1 MSPSLTTSTNN
12 KRLVILISGSG
23 TNMLNIAEH
32 CTQER
37 IAGQVVAVIA
47 NKADAGGL
55 VKAAELGLPTAVLA
69 HNTFDSRE
77 AYDQALAQL
86 VESFQPDVVVLAGF
100 MRILTADFAERFK
113 GRILNVHPSL
123 LPKYKGLHTHQRAL
137 ENGDSEHGVSI
148 HFVTEEL
155 DGGPVVLQAKIPI
168 FDGDTIDDL
177 QERVHE
183 QEYRIYPLVVN
194 WLCTERLRLTAAGA
208 ELDGQLLGPSGYA
221 AEEE

>member
-1 MSPSLTTSTNN
+1 MSLTVSNN
-12 KRLVILISGSG
+12 KRVVILISGSG
-23 TNMLNIAEH
+23 TNMLNIAEQ
-32 CTQER
+32 CAQER
-37 IAGQVVAVIA
+37 VAGEVVAVIS

-55 VKAAELGLPTAVLA
+55 TKAAELGLETAVLA
-69 HNTFDSRE
+69 HNDFDSRE
-77 AYDQALAQL
+77 AYDQALAEL
-86 VESFQPDVVVLAGF
+86 VERFQPDVVVLAGF
-100 MRILTADFAERFK
+100 MRILTAEFAQQFQ

-123 LPKYKGLHTHQRAL
+123 LPEYKGLHTHQRAL

-155 DGGPVVLQAKIPI
+155 DVGPVVLQAKIPI

>member
-1 MSPSLTTSTNN
+1 MSLTVSNN
-12 KRLVILISGSG
+12 KRVVILISGSG
-23 TNMLNIAEH
+23 TNMLNIAEQ
-32 CTQER
+32 CAQER
-37 IAGQVVAVIA
+37 VAGEVVAVIS

-55 VKAAELGLPTAVLA
+55 TKAAELGLETAVLA
-69 HNTFDSRE
+69 HNDFDSRE
-77 AYDQALAQL
+77 AYDQALAEL
-86 VESFQPDVVVLAGF
+86 VERFQPDVVVLAGF
-100 MRILTADFAERFK
+100 MRILTAEFAQQFQ

>member
-1 MSPSLTTSTNN
+1 MSLTVSNN
-12 KRLVILISGSG
+12 KRVVILISGSG
-23 TNMLNIAEH
+23 TNMLNIAEQ
-32 CTQER
+32 CAQER
-37 IAGQVVAVIA
+37 VAGEVVAVIS

-55 VKAAELGLPTAVLA
+55 TKAAELGLETAVLA
-69 HNTFDSRE
+69 HNDFDSRE

-86 VESFQPDVVVLAGF
+86 VERFQPDVVVLAGF
-100 MRILTADFAERFK
+100 MRILTAEFAQQFQ